1 MKLPVIGFVASSFDN
16 NLWCSYGEDAR
27 CLALLMPPLVALP
40 KAGFNR
46 VKFLDTGFWQAVSS
60 I

>member
-46 VKFLDTGFWQAVSS
+46 VKFLDTGF
-60 I
+60 